1 MNDKTRLAPEDPFPE
16 DLDDL
21 ADGEVEVLNSKVHR
35 QIDEEYVDEGQPHPE
50 TEFRKEELD
59 EELDERDDDGTSD
72 DGTPDDADGTS
83 DDAAKPTDGDSQ
95 Q

>member
-72 DGTPDDADGTS
+72 G
-83 DDAAKPTDGDSQ
+83 AAKSQDSGE
-95 Q
+95 

>member
-1 MNDKTRLAPEDPFPE
+1 MNDKTRLTPEEPFPE

-35 QIDEEYVDEGQPHPE
+35 QIDEEYLDEGQPHPE

-59 EELDERDDDGTSD
+59 EELDERDDEDQSKDSATSKD
-72 DGTPDDADGTS
+72 NAASKDSATS
-83 DDAAKPTDGDSQ
+83 K
-95 Q
+95 

>member
-16 DLDDL
+16 DLDTL

-35 QIDEEYVDEGQPHPE
+35 QIDEEYVEEGQPNPE

-59 EELDERDDDGTSD
+59 EELDDRDDESQ
-72 DGTPDDADGTS
+72 
-83 DDAAKPTDGDSQ
+83 GDSAKED
-95 Q
+95 